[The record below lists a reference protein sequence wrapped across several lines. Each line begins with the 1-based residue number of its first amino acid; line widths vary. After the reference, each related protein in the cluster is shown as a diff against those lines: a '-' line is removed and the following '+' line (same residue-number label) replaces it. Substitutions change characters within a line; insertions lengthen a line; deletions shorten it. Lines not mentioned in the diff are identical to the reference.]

1 MEETTQPTSNSKA
14 GKGLGIAGLVLGILA
29 AVLSFVPCLVCS
41 IVGCSIAGWQWYAL
55 SKLGENSKESLELLK
70 EGLEHLDT
78 AKLRMDMEDAVKSIT
93 DSLEA
98 H

>member
-1 MEETTQPTSNSKA
+1 M
-14 GKGLGIAGLVLGILA
+14 
-29 AVLSFVPCLVCS
+29 
-41 IVGCSIAGWQWYAL
+41 QWYAL